1 MTGLTSVQAQ
11 CVEFVGH
18 HIEQFGASPSYREI
32 ADHLGIRGRGTIS
45 HLIDSIV
52 ERGALLREPGKARTL
67 SIPEPGIAGGLVVH
81 PLPDVRRAI
90 KAYARQHRISE
101 RTAAEEALRA
111 YFMEPTSP

>member
-1 MTGLTSVQAQ
+1 MIGLTNVQAQ
-11 CVEFVGH
+11 CVEFVRH
-18 HIEQFGASPSYREI
+18 RIDACGASPSYREI

-52 ERGALLREPGKARTL
+52 ERGALMREPGKARTL
-67 SIPEPGIAGGLVVH
+67 SLPEPGVGDGLVVH
-81 PLPDVRRAI
+81 PLPEVRRAL

-111 YFMEPTSP
+111 YFMEPTAP